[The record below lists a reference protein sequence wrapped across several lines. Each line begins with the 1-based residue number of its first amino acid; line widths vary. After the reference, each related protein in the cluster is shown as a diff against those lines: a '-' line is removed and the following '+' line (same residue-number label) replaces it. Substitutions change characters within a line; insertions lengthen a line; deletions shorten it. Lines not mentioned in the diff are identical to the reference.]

1 MAYDTLVKNAQIVDG
16 TGKNKAYGGS
26 VAIQNGRIAAVG
38 KVSGEAKRVIDAMGQ
53 VVAPGF
59 IDAHTHYDAQLLW
72 DPSIDPACKHGIT
85 TILMGNC
92 GFTLAPVKREDQD
105 YILGLFSATEEVPK
119 SALLQHAPL
128 AWESFAEYLS
138 FVEKSA
144 LGVNVLT
151 QVGHSAMRHYV
162 MGKSSLERAATS
174 GEIAAMVRLAE
185 EAMDAGAAGVSSSFS
200 PSHID
205 EFGGHIPSFYSAE
218 AEMEALAAAVRRK
231 GKRLVSIN
239 PRSKR
244 EGLTEQDQAFL
255 SRLAEVS
262 GAVVSWNDFGARAPR
277 WEETLT
283 FMERE
288 IERGNK
294 VYVVARCQ
302 PAEMRFS
309 LDKMSPLYSGS
320 QPWIEYCRLD
330 HAAKMA
336 ALADPGW
343 RARLSEYWNPVLRYL
358 QIAIIEKASS
368 PSTRALTGRRLPD
381 VAQERGVGLIDALFD
396 VAREDNLATFFL
408 LRSEAASDESEA
420 ERILK
425 SPATLVGISDG
436 GAHLQTFAGAD
447 YPTYF
452 LKHWVREKGTFT
464 LEEGVAALTSEAA
477 DFIGL
482 TDRGTLAVGKAADLV
497 IFDPERVEPAS
508 LETLDFPGGGV
519 RLAKQARG
527 IPWVIVNGVP
537 IVESGDPTGAV
548 PGRLLRS

>member
-1 MAYDTLVKNAQIVDG
+1 MAYDTLVKNALIVDG

-26 VAIQNGRIAAVG
+26 VAIQGGRIAAVG
-38 KVSGEAKRVIDAMGQ
+38 KVSGEAKRVIDAKGQ

-72 DPSIDPACKHGIT
+72 DPSIDPACKHGVT

-119 SALLQHAPL
+119 SALLRHAPL

-151 QVGHSAMRHYV
+151 QVGHSAVRHYV
-162 MGKSSLERAATS
+162 MGKSSLERVAT
-174 GEIAAMVRLAE
+174 GDEIAAMVRLAE

-205 EFGGHIPSFYSAE
+205 EFGGHIPSFFSAE

-244 EGLTEQDQAFL
+244 EGLTEKDQAFL
-255 SRLAEVS
+255 SKLAEVS
-262 GAVVSWNDFGARAPR
+262 GAVVSWNDFGSRAPR
-277 WEETLT
+277 WQETLA

-288 IERGNK
+288 IERGRK

-309 LDKMSPLYSGS
+309 LDKLSPLYSGS

-330 HAAKMA
+330 HAAKLA

-343 RARLSEYWNPVLRYL
+343 RARLSEYWNGVLRFL

-368 PSTRALTGRRLPD
+368 PSTRALTGRRLPE
-381 VAQERGVGLIDALFD
+381 VAQERGIGLIDALFD
-396 VAREDNLATFFL
+396 IAREDNLETFFL
-408 LRSEAASDESEA
+408 LRSEAATDESEA

-482 TDRGTLAVGKAADLV
+482 TDRGTLDVGKAADLV

-537 IVESGDPTGAV
+537 IVENGEPTGAV